1 MPKSIDDM
9 KDKMIANLE
18 ENTGTSLGEW
28 IKNVEKSGIKKHKEI
43 INYLK
48 ENHGLTYG
56 FANMV
61 ALKARESWEGA
72 PAQGDDLIDA
82 QYAGSKADL
91 RPIYERLVAAT
102 LKFGSDL
109 EISPKKAYVS
119 LRRNKQ
125 FAILQPS
132 TKTRLDVGINL
143 KGKEA
148 TDRLE
153 PSDSFN
159 AMVSHRVRVTAETQV
174 DDELIAWLRE
184 AYEEA

>member
-1 MPKSIDDM
+1 MTKSIDEM
-9 KDKMIANLE
+9 ADKMIANLE
-18 ENTGTSLGEW
+18 AKTGSSLAEW
-28 IKNVEKSGIKKHKEI
+28 IQRVEKSGIKKHKEI

-48 ENHGLTYG
+48 AEHDFTYG

-61 ALKARESWEGA
+61 ALKARESWEGS

-91 RPIYERLVAAT
+91 RPIYDSLIKAMR
-102 LKFGSDL
+102 KFGDDL
-109 EISPKKAYVS
+109 EVSPKKAYVS

-143 KGKEA
+143 KGKGSTE
-148 TDRLE
+148 RLE
-153 PSDSFN
+153 ESGSFN
-159 AMVSHRVRVTAETQV
+159 AMVSHRVRLTEQEQI
-174 DDELIAWLRE
+174 DDELIGWLRE
-184 AYEEA
+184 AYEAA